1 MDHHL
6 LNIVLIYFLSATIA
20 ATISVFILKMR
31 FLGRF
36 WGAFVLALVGA
47 FIGGAMGSVL
57 PIIFSRVLHLFLP
70 SIFISFLFLH
80 FFKWLSVLEDY

>member
-1 MDHHL
+1 
-6 LNIVLIYFLSATIA
+6 
-20 ATISVFILKMR
+20 
-31 FLGRF
+31 
-36 WGAFVLALVGA
+36 
-47 FIGGAMGSVL
+47 MGSVL